1 MRGGGHE
8 IGRVSPW
15 KGNRLPPRF
24 RFETLALQFPCRQ
37 AHVLYRRRRRG
48 RHFLVA
54 ASALV
59 FMILSCPSPLLPFP
73 LLMFWSSLICDPI
86 TESCF
91 LIRFSSEVAM
101 IRREFCPCADA
112 ADSSWE
118 LALPVRPA
126 STLIGSEAAV
136 PRTVRQEA
144 SAITRLLSM
153 PDGTRAGLF
162 LQLTGL

>member
-1 MRGGGHE
+1 MRGGGHD

-15 KGNRLPPRF
+15 KGNRLPPRL
-24 RFETLALQFPCRQ
+24 RLMALALLCRNL
-37 AHVLYRRRRRG
+37 ARLLYRRRRRG

-59 FMILSCPSPLLPFP
+59 FIILSCPLLLLPFP
-73 LLMFWSSLICDPI
+73 FVLVWSFSICEHI

-91 LIRFSSEVAM
+91 LMRVSSDVAI
-101 IRREFCPCADA
+101 IRRGFCPCTDA

-126 STLIGSEAAV
+126 STLIGLEVANLEPYGRKLLQSPEI
-136 PRTVRQEA
+136 
-144 SAITRLLSM
+144 SACLIA
-153 PDGTRAGLF
+153 PKRA
-162 LQLTGL
+162 